1 MGNDKKELSITIT
14 NAPAAEHTITVTT
27 AGGGTASAS
36 STSATAG
43 TEITLTATP
52 NTGYHFKEWQVES
65 LAGLVITNNKF
76 TMPDSNVA
84 IKAIFEEDSP
94 FAPTKHTVTVKTDGN
109 GIAFASPLLAVA
121 GTEITL
127 TAMPKEGYHF
137 KEWQV
142 ISGGVAI
149 ENNKFLMPDTNVEV
163 KAFFE
168 EGAPP
173 APTKYTVT
181 VTTEG
186 GGTASASPA
195 KTAAGTEITLTATPN
210 TGYHFKDGRSNLRQ
224 DL

>member
-76 TMPDSNVA
+76 TMPDSNVT

-94 FAPTKHTVTVKTDGN
+94 FGQEIFTDPRLQELIEQGLRNNTDLQSAQWRVKEAEAAMLSAKLAYLPSSLVHG
-109 GIAFASPLLAVA
+109 GRHSIGGPLAV
-121 GTEITL
+121 
-127 TAMPKEGYHF
+127 
-137 KEWQV
+137 
-142 ISGGVAI
+142 
-149 ENNKFLMPDTNVEV
+149 
-163 KAFFE
+163 
-168 EGAPP
+168 
-173 APTKYTVT
+173 
-181 VTTEG
+181 
-186 GGTASASPA
+186 SAD
-195 KTAAGTEITLTATPN
+195 
-210 TGYHFKDGRSNLRQ
+210 Y
-224 DL
+224 